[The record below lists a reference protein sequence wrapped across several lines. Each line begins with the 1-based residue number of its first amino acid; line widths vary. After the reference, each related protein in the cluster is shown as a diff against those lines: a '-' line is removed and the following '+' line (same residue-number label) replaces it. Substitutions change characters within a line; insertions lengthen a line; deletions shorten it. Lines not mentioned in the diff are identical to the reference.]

1 MEELKKEIE
10 KTGMVLTSEEQQR
23 ILEKREQM
31 KRITTREFVQI
42 LWILKTNKVDLSQIV
57 QIGKVEDIIKEKNK
71 EEQNKI
77 INELKKISEEITEKW
92 PIGQNLKT
100 QKTRKMEELKKE
112 IEKVGIVLTEQE
124 TKVILEKEGSKE
136 KSERSLRELVEVLV
150 VLKKYRIDLSSIKM
164 GNDASII
171 DDLIR
176 EKDMEEQKQIIKEL
190 RDISEKIT
198 KDWTIGRKLNTQKT
212 NNMVKLKKE
221 IEEAGLE
228 EKLNDKERKLILEK
242 RAKKKVKQ
250 TVVEQKN
257 KGELGQNQQIET
269 EVFEETIIQAEQTQE
284 TEASVR

>member
-1 MEELKKEIE
+1 
-10 KTGMVLTSEEQQR
+10 
-23 ILEKREQM
+23 
-31 KRITTREFVQI
+31 
-42 LWILKTNKVDLSQIV
+42 
-57 QIGKVEDIIKEKNK
+57 
-71 EEQNKI
+71 
-77 INELKKISEEITEKW
+77 
-92 PIGQNLKT
+92 
-100 QKTRKMEELKKE
+100 MEELKKE